1 MEHEKT
7 LKEKFLEVKNYEEF
21 EARREEFNGLRLDK
35 EVLDHTAK
43 IFPSEYFATD
53 KRIAWDVKI
62 GDD

>member
-43 IFPSEYFATD
+43 IFPSKYFATD
-53 KRIAWDVKI
+53 KGIAWDVKI
-62 GDD
+62 GDE